1 MAVLTLSV
9 DDRLLRVKLKGMNA
23 RVRNL
28 RPFYK
33 SVGNYMVGRT
43 QDRIK
48 DERSPDGTPFAPLSK
63 SWIRR
68 KEKRNQILKR
78 LQMEGT
84 LVSTISAQ
92 IRPDGVAIGSNQKYA
107 SIHQF
112 GGKAGQGRRSVI
124 PARPYLGVNSD
135 DVDEITGLLE
145 DQLVL

>member
-68 KEKRNQILKR
+68 KEKRNMSEAGTKR
-78 LQMEGT
+78 SGAW
-84 LVSTISAQ
+84 S
-92 IRPDGVAIGSNQKYA
+92 
-107 SIHQF
+107 H
-112 GGKAGQGRRSVI
+112 
-124 PARPYLGVNSD
+124 
-135 DVDEITGLLE
+135 
-145 DQLVL
+145 